1 MLTRLGLVLALLLS
15 GCVYDDSVPLPF
27 MQQAPAA
34 APTPSDWNA
43 ALKGVVLNT
52 GGADCLQ
59 IRRANVDDC
68 SKEKRFNLYCI
79 DENDPTSFFS
89 DTTPKGCGVLY
100 MKTLDTCGDQ
110 IAAGLQLKCRLD
122 TEVPQAT
129 PSPAPTQTPVDTN
142 QYCVNHDPGWCWH
155 PSSRLSGNDCWA
167 SCLCVRRSVGPCAG
181 VSTPKP
187 TVKPTA
193 TPTVTVTP
201 LPTGTFGDPNA
212 PCRANDP
219 QYCWDKDS
227 IVNAFGECFSSCTC
241 LRKPNANCRTT
252 PTQTPR
258 PTQTPGLTARPTS
271 TPPAATSSPAI
282 QCPAGQHAVWWCE
295 PDATLTPAPVLTPR
309 PTTSSGQRVIAGGWF
324 IPECMAVDL
333 FGERSRW
340 YDFPYVFAAYPKG
353 FNKHVTDFKEP
364 CTPNAEVWNATV
376 AIPNYWAN
384 TDAANIEIAKPQM
397 AATIAAVRERKQQI
411 ADLRAQGVP
420 EAKLPKMPILWIA
433 ETSTGA
439 YGYSQDLWQG
449 GFYKTVN
456 GKRTLKSGAEM
467 SSPLPKYIEFMIAE
481 YQKEGVTEFADAP
494 YTFFWANREFN
505 QNLSAS
511 RTRRSDA
518 RDRELVVPMGRPDV
532 LRAYTAAQKRAIVEG
547 NHPEIWPKGY
557 NWQSNDAINVSAEGH
572 AGLDV
577 PDTAAL
583 KRDATYYTY
592 YVLAM
597 RAKHP
602 EVTRII
608 PQLSNCVYNRPADSP
623 YWAIAA
629 QMIGVNR
636 AFGIQPDIQIEGCD
650 GRANELAGK
659 PWNTPLADCVALKAI
674 QKAPNP
680 IISMWLA
687 DIRKGLALDYSGCK

>member
-1 MLTRLGLVLALLLS
+1 MLTRLGLILVLLLS
-15 GCVYDDSVPLPF
+15 GCVHDNTVPFPF
-27 MQQAPAA
+27 MLQAPAA

-68 SKEKRFNLYCI
+68 SKEKRFNLYCV
-79 DENDPTSFFS
+79 DENDPASVFG
-89 DTTPKGCGVLY
+89 DDTPKGCGVLY

-129 PSPAPTQTPVDTN
+129 PSPRPTVRPTQSPRPTQTPVDILARC
-142 QYCVNHDPGWCWH
+142 Q
-155 PSSRLSGNDCWA
+155 
-167 SCLCVRRSVGPCAG
+167 AG
-181 VSTPKP
+181 
-187 TVKPTA
+187 
-193 TPTVTVTP
+193 
-201 LPTGTFGDPNA
+201 
-212 PCRANDP
+212 DP

-241 LRKPNANCRTT
+241 LRKPNANCRVT

-258 PTQTPGLTARPTS
+258 ATATPRPTVTSRPTVVPTATPG
-271 TPPAATSSPAI
+271 I
-282 QCPAGQHAVWWCE
+282 QCPAGQHPVWWCE
-295 PDATLTPAPVLTPR
+295 PDVTSTPAPVVTAR
-309 PTTSSGQRVIAGGWF
+309 PSPLPSTGARVIAGGWF
-324 IPECMAVDL
+324 IPECTAVDL
-333 FGERSRW
+333 FGARTRW

-364 CTPNAEVWNATV
+364 CTPNAEVWNATI
-376 AIPNYWAN
+376 AIPNHWTN

-397 AATIAAVRERKQQI
+397 TATIAAIRERKQQI
-411 ADLRAQGVP
+411 STMRAQGVP
-420 EAKLPKMPILWIA
+420 EAKLPKMPILWVG

-439 YGYSQDLWQG
+439 WGYSQDLWQG

-467 SSPLPKYIEFMIAE
+467 SSPFPKYIEFMISE

-505 QNLSAS
+505 PNLSAS
-511 RTRRSDA
+511 RVKRSDA
-518 RDRELVVPMGRPDV
+518 RGRDLTVPKQVRF
-532 LRAYTAAQKRAIVEG
+532 LRADTAQQKRATVESI
-547 NHPEIWPKGY
+547 HPEVWPKGY
-557 NWQSNDAINVSAEGH
+557 KWQSNDAINVSAEGH
-572 AGLDV
+572 AGLDI

-583 KRDATYYTY
+583 KRDSTYYTY
-592 YVLAM
+592 YVLSM
-597 RAKHP
+597 RAHHP

-608 PQLSNCVYNRPADSP
+608 PQLSNCVYNRTADSP
-623 YWAIAA
+623 HWAIAA
-629 QMIGVNR
+629 QMVGVNR
-636 AFGIQPDIQIEGCD
+636 AFGLQPDIQIEGCD
-650 GRANELAGK
+650 GHANELAGK

-680 IISMWLA
+680 IVSMWA
-687 DIRKGLALDYSGCK
+687 SDIKAGLALDYSGCK